1 MYICSVI
8 LKVSVMI
15 SYWFNEQVLSLP
27 VRLAGSSVTF
37 RVAYSCGV
45 VRDFSGRVGSLS
57 GLRRALVSRLSSDSS
72 VWCVQVVL
80 SSGLYLCEC
89 SRRGRA

>member
-1 MYICSVI
+1 MV
-8 LKVSVMI
+8 
-15 SYWFNEQVLSLP
+15 SYWFNDQVLSLP
-27 VRLAGSSVTF
+27 VRVAGASVTF

-45 VRDFSGRVGSLS
+45 VRDFPGRVGSLW

-72 VWCVQVVL
+72 VWCVQVVF

-89 SRRGRA
+89 SRRSRA